1 MGDLNSYLHS
11 GTYFAAY
18 YHQNHSTLEPIMNK
32 AEKLQH
38 LHEKMI
44 AEIQDYAIILLDLDG
59 TILTWNKGAQYIKGY
74 KESEIL
80 GQNFRI
86 FYLPRDRE
94 EKLPE
99 KLIDLAIKEGRA
111 RHIGRRVRKD
121 GTLFWGSILITALH
135 DDDGDVIGFTKLT
148 KELGENEID

>member
-1 MGDLNSYLHS
+1 
-11 GTYFAAY
+11 
-18 YHQNHSTLEPIMNK
+18 MNK
-32 AEKLQH
+32 AEKLQQ

-59 TILTWNKGAQYIKGY
+59 TILTWNKGAQSIKGY

-99 KLIDLAIKEGRA
+99 KLIGLA
-111 RHIGRRVRKD
+111 
-121 GTLFWGSILITALH
+121 
-135 DDDGDVIGFTKLT
+135 
-148 KELGENEID
+148 